1 MTTGAAGER
10 VVARGKLV
18 NNRQEN
24 LEKAGARLVVD
35 GEASVWKLMILSD
48 CDITSHVYCLD
59 VNMLFVVSS
68 DSLTRALFDVLQC
81 TPNFSL

>member
-24 LEKAGARLVVD
+24 LEKAGAPLVVD

-48 CDITSHVYCLD
+48 FDITSHVYCL
-59 VNMLFVVSS
+59 M
-68 DSLTRALFDVLQC
+68 
-81 TPNFSL
+81 

>member
-24 LEKAGARLVVD
+24 LEKAGAPLVVD
-35 GEASVWKLMILSD
+35 GEASAGKF
-48 CDITSHVYCLD
+48 HVNVD
-59 VNMLFVVSS
+59 
-68 DSLTRALFDVLQC
+68 FDV
-81 TPNFSL
+81 

>member
-24 LEKAGARLVVD
+24 LEKAGAPLVVD

-48 CDITSHVYCLD
+48 FDITSPV
-59 VNMLFVVSS
+59 
-68 DSLTRALFDVLQC
+68 
-81 TPNFSL
+81 

>member
-35 GEASVWKLMILSD
+35 GEASVCKLMILSHF
-48 CDITSHVYCLD
+48 DITSHV
-59 VNMLFVVSS
+59 
-68 DSLTRALFDVLQC
+68 
-81 TPNFSL
+81 